1 MKLTDNKKKRIGM
14 GMAAGGIAVI
24 ILVITLTVIQN
35 NKDDVVYKEAK
46 VEFGVLSKGVTESGS
61 VDVGTTTQSFELDIS
76 QFTGESSFSFGGG
89 MQGMDIMGG
98 MSSMGGMTQ
107 TASSSSDTRS
117 LEIEAVYVEAGEEV
131 TAETPLLKLTE
142 ESVESIRSLL
152 AEDVTSAQIVYEQ
165 AVTAKKQT
173 QLSAE
178 NDYETNILYGEYA
191 RAEYDQSM
199 KSLQEGVDEAQEA
212 LEEAQETLSQ
222 AQEKLTEKETLLAE
236 QKLVLANAEYAEEG
250 TDERENLYWW
260 MTAWQTKEEVKT
272 LVESLE
278 EEIEVLKEDILTYE
292 EAVSSANIRFLLA
305 EKEFKLGEINA
316 EGTLAVRD
324 YQAQNAQEI
333 YDVATE
339 QGAFDE
345 ESAQADYEEAK
356 AKLEEFDAQI
366 VNQMVYAAADG
377 LITDVHVAAGDTL
390 MQNVEIIS
398 MNDYDA
404 VTITLSVEEED
415 MDSAQVGNPVNVT
428 VAAYSEEV
436 FQGEVTEI
444 GDAEIDSNTNKT
456 LYSVTVTIQNIGDIL
471 YQDMTAEVTFLTA
484 ETAEVL
490 YVPNKVLMQE
500 NGKTYVLVKDET
512 GSMEQREVTTGMSD
526 GVNTEIKEGLSEGE
540 TVLWESKVK
549 QS

>member
-24 ILVITLTVIQN
+24 ILVITLAVIQN

>member
-24 ILVITLTVIQN
+24 ILVITLAVIQN

-46 VEFGVLSKGVTESGS
+46 VEFGVLSKGVSESGS

-428 VAAYSEEV
+428 VAAYPEEV